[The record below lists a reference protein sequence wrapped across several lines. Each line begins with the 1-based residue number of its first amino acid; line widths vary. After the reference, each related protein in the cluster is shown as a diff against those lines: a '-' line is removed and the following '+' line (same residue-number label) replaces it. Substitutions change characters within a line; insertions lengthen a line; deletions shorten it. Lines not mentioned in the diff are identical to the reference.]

1 MGLADEQ
8 HVCDARPGALYHL
21 LRACCWGLPLSLS
34 FARARAAHSPRTPRN
49 TLYRALQFQEG
60 QSTISWLAGFI
71 TNFTAIF
78 YCLFLLYMVLFYVPQ
93 IRATNT
99 DIVSK
104 KSILLL
110 LPFVVIN
117 GVPALAQAVQEIFA
131 EDESSGANAVSGT
144 GSSSSDLKDY
154 FSGPDAAEGED

>member
-1 MGLADEQ
+1 VPRQGS
-8 HVCDARPGALYHL
+8 RSI
-21 LRACCWGLPLSLS
+21 SLS
-34 FARARAAHSPRTPRN
+34 HAHPHYTRPSTPF
-49 TLYRALQFQEG
+49 YRSLQFQEG
-60 QSTISWLAGFI
+60 QSTISWLASFI

-93 IRATNT
+93 IRATNS

-117 GVPALAQAVQEIFA
+117 GVPALAKAVQEIFA
-131 EDESSGANAVSGT
+131 EDESSGAGASGT

-154 FSGPDAAEGED
+154 FLGPDKEAEEEH